1 MAGPERPGVLA
12 SPERSRRASPERS
25 RGAGPES
32 SRRARSRSI
41 SAVLARV
48 LVLNLVVA
56 VSKIVLGVATSA
68 VSVLSDGFHSLT
80 DTASN
85 IVALIGVRLASA
97 PPDEDHP
104 YGHRKFETLASVG
117 ILIFLILVLF
127 EVLSAALEGFR
138 TGGTPTVGTVSYV
151 VMGVTFAINLGV
163 VIYERREGRRL
174 SSEILLADAH
184 HTMSDL
190 MTSATVIAA
199 LVGVQL
205 GWHLLDPLAAVIVAF
220 FIGKA
225 CLEIFRD
232 TAYVLGD
239 RVVIPEDAIRAVVA
253 SVPEVQGSHH
263 IRTRGA
269 ADFVFLDL
277 HIWMDGQLSL
287 DEAHRLSHVVK
298 DRLMARFPQI
308 KDAVIHIE
316 PPPKSHHAQQSAA
329 VGRLSTELGAGGA
342 AETRS

>member
-1 MAGPERPGVLA
+1 VVAGPERPGVL
-12 SPERSRRASPERS
+12 
-25 RGAGPES
+25 
-32 SRRARSRSI
+32 ARSRSI

-48 LVLNLVVA
+48 LILNLVVA

-85 IVALIGVRLASA
+85 IVALVGVRLSSQ

-127 EVLSAALEGFR
+127 EVLSAALDGFR
-138 TGGTPTVGTVSYV
+138 TGGTPTVGAISFA
-151 VMGVTFAINLGV
+151 VMGVTFLVNLGV
-163 VIYERREGRRL
+163 VVYERRAGRRL

-199 LVGVQL
+199 LVGVRL
-205 GWHLLDPLAAVIVAF
+205 GFNWLDPVAAVIVAV

-225 CLEIFRD
+225 CLEIFKD

-239 RVVIPEDAIRAVVA
+239 RIVIPEDDIRAVVA
-253 SVPEVQGSHH
+253 SVPQVEGCHH

-277 HIWMDGQLSL
+277 HIWMDPEMRL

-316 PPPKSHHAQQSAA
+316 PPPEQIPHS
-329 VGRLSTELGAGGA
+329 
-342 AETRS
+342 